1 MVSFKLNFQCWGH
14 IFQEKRAD
22 TLCYSLYLIPHL
34 DYDYYETQDNEK
46 ERGRRGGGVTI
57 YLFGSHFVKFT

>member
-1 MVSFKLNFQCWGH
+1 MLGR

-22 TLCYSLYLIPHL
+22 TLCYSLYLISHL

-46 ERGRRGGGVTI
+46 ERGRRGGGHDLLIWLSFCEIHIKSTI
-57 YLFGSHFVKFT
+57 KLL